1 MRLINFYTLIHFV
14 TLRMN
19 IRYQTRKPEKC
30 VESPSVIKKNY
41 GDRAKKL
48 SQRLDDLSSVLNLE
62 AMRSFSSA
70 RCHELTG
77 NRQGEL
83 AIDLT
88 PNYRII
94 FLPDHDPLPRKED
107 GGVDWI
113 KITGIVIVAIG
124 EDYH

>member
-1 MRLINFYTLIHFV
+1 VLIDFV
-14 TLRMN
+14 TLRMK
-19 IRYQTRKPEKC
+19 IRYQTRKLEKS
-30 VESPSVIKKNY
+30 VESLSAIKKNY
-41 GDRAKKL
+41 GDRARKV
-48 SQRLDDLSSVLNLE
+48 SQRLDDLASVVNLE

-77 NRQGEL
+77 TRQGEL

-88 PNYRII
+88 PNHRII

-107 GGVDWI
+107 GGLDWI
-113 KITGIVIVAIG
+113 RITGIVIVAIG